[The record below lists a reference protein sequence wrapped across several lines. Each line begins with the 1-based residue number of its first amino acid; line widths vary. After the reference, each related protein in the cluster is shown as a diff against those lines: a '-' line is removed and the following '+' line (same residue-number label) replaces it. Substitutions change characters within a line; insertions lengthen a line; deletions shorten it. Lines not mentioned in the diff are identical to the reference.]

1 MSDWNAQHS
10 TVASALAGLDMTM
23 PGDLGFSGS
32 GISYWGGNLTAA
44 VINGTIPQWRLDDMV
59 VRIMAAWYKV
69 GRDKTAVPVNFS
81 SWTKNTTGYLHPFA
95 QEDFTVVNEHIN
107 VQDDH
112 AKLIREIGG
121 RSNVLLKNINK
132 ALPLKK
138 PVSIAVIGEDA
149 HLNPGGPNACPDRG
163 CTNGPLGTLAMGWGS
178 GTADFPYLIAPVD
191 ALRDQATH
199 DKTKFTNISNNYDL
213 EAAKA
218 AAMGASAAIVFG
230 NADSGEAYISVDG
243 NAGDRKNLTLWAG
256 ADALIA
262 AVSSVNHNTIVVLHT
277 VGPVIVEALKN
288 NPNVTAII
296 WAGLPGQESGNAIT
310 DALYGKI
317 NPSGKSVFTWGKD
330 RADWGV
336 DVFYTSGADNP
347 QSDFTEGVFIDYR
360 WFDKHGIEPSY
371 EFGYG
376 LSYTTFKY
384 SNLQITKKNPGPY
397 QPTMGL
403 TKAAPTFGTIDTN
416 PEHNEFPPG
425 FHVVVPY
432 VYPYL
437 TKYDSLNGTGI
448 VPPHSQ
454 DSSPQPKIPAG
465 GSGGGNR
472 QLWDVMYEVTADVE
486 NTGSVDGIEVVQ
498 LVSPILFAHNYQN
511 VMLKELQYIS
521 LGGPNDPKVVLRA
534 FDDVSI
540 KAGEKQ
546 TFKAKITRRD
556 ISNWDPVSQNWVISS
571 APKTVYVGSS
581 SRALPLKATLS

>member
-95 QEDFTVVNEHIN
+95 KEDFTVVNEHIN

-121 RSNVLLKNINK
+121 RSNVLLKNTKK
-132 ALPLKK
+132 ALPLNK
-138 PVSIAVIGEDA
+138 PASIAVIGEDA

-163 CTNGPLGTLAMGWGS
+163 CTSGPLGTLAMGWGS

-213 EAAKA
+213 EAAMA
-218 AAMGASAAIVFG
+218 AAKGASAAIVFG
-230 NADSGEAYISVDG
+230 NADSGEAYITVDG

-262 AVSSVNHNTIVVLHT
+262 AVSSVNPNTIVVLHT
-277 VGPVIVEALKN
+277 VGPVIVEAMKN

-310 DALYGKI
+310 DVLYGKV

-336 DVFYTSGADNP
+336 DVFYTSDAANP

-376 LSYTTFKY
+376 LSYTTFEY
-384 SNLQITKKNPGPY
+384 SNLKVAKQNPGPY

-403 TKAAPTFGTIDTN
+403 TKAAQTFGTIDTN
-416 PEHNEFPPG
+416 PAHNEFPPG

-437 TKYDSLNGTGI
+437 TEYDSMNGTGI

-454 DSSPQPKIPAG
+454 DSSPQPKNPAG

-498 LVSPILFAHNYQN
+498 LVSPPVFVHN
-511 VMLKELQYIS
+511 
-521 LGGPNDPKVVLRA
+521 
-534 FDDVSI
+534 
-540 KAGEKQ
+540 
-546 TFKAKITRRD
+546 
-556 ISNWDPVSQNWVISS
+556 
-571 APKTVYVGSS
+571 
-581 SRALPLKATLS
+581 